1 MSQAKRSRRMNS
13 LFVNSSKLDSLSE
26 PINKAIKPS
35 QIYNDYSIPVKALSP
50 DRGNSFIKQ
59 TRSPVM
65 QSLDLSHSHC
75 TCDCHRKLN
84 DFSDSSVSTANS
96 KRSKM
101 LTPSPIKHSARE
113 VLSRNSLNRSPLFP
127 YGSQATSKQIKLGTM
142 KKVKLFEGS
151 RIYY

>member
-101 LTPSPIKHSARE
+101 LTPSNTQLEKYFQEIHSTG
-113 VLSRNSLNRSPLFP
+113 LHYSLMALKPHP
-127 YGSQATSKQIKLGTM
+127 SK
-142 KKVKLFEGS
+142 S
-151 RIYY
+151 S